1 VPHDITHTILQIR
14 YVEEIS
20 ESMDPNITFVSRQF
34 LHNLNEQKV
43 TKITLTGGI
52 EERIQNET
60 FGLFGLQLE
69 VATSSL
75 SQL

>member
-1 VPHDITHTILQIR
+1 
-14 YVEEIS
+14 
-20 ESMDPNITFVSRQF
+20 MDPNITFVSRQF